1 MGVIFNPSTAQ
12 DRGMVMIETLVNWAG
27 QTSTAWWVLSV
38 AVFCILFEAIR
49 TSADVFWADMV
60 EDEE

>member
-1 MGVIFNPSTAQ
+1 
-12 DRGMVMIETLVNWAG
+12 MVMIETMVNWAG
-27 QTSTAWWVLSV
+27 QSSTAWWVLSV
-38 AVFCILFEAIR
+38 AVFFILVEAIR